1 MVIPFGNGCNVVNF
15 NTGYEPPTEVTE
27 VVKNLFV
34 QAVKVQIKAL
44 MSKDYDDNINSVNT
58 QTDQILEDL
67 LGKVAYYMNEF
78 DINEYTLM
86 GILEAVKLEVKE
98 SMTWEIDIRDD
109 EET

>member
-1 MVIPFGNGCNVVNF
+1 MVILFGNGCNVVNF

-44 MSKDYDDNINSVNT
+44 MSKDYEDNINSVNT

>member
-1 MVIPFGNGCNVVNF
+1 
-15 NTGYEPPTEVTE
+15 
-27 VVKNLFV
+27 
-34 QAVKVQIKAL
+34 
-44 MSKDYDDNINSVNT
+44 
-58 QTDQILEDL
+58 
-67 LGKVAYYMNEF
+67 MNEF

>member
-1 MVIPFGNGCNVVNF
+1 MVILFGNGCNVVNF
-15 NTGYEPPTEVTE
+15 NIGYEPPTEVTE
-27 VVKNLFV
+27 AVKDLFV